1 MSFEIIALIVI
12 IVIKIIWE
20 KTKGNSDTTENNW
33 ENTLVERA
41 SPYLS
46 LDKNNAVLTIH
57 KCCREVGNA
66 VRIQRHFT
74 TTGSTSP
81 STYHLNMLTGTIK
94 EREGQYSNS
103 YKDTAKA
110 KLVFDNFLVEIIQ
123 LNPED
128 SKRAKAQ
135 GLPIDDKGRLN
146 VMKEMSPDE
155 FETYKM
161 LLNASMELGSR
172 HGILTNN
179 YDELRYLS
187 FTEIQRIWKFIS
199 TPS

>member
-1 MSFEIIALIVI
+1 MEIILTLII
-12 IVIKIIWE
+12 AAIAIFMGAKKDNEGSSKKTWDDIV
-20 KTKGNSDTTENNW
+20 
-33 ENTLVERA
+33 VERA
-41 SPYLS
+41 APYLS
-46 LDKNNAVLTIH
+46 LDKHTAVLTIN

-146 VMKEMSPDE
+146 AMKEMSPDE